1 MQGSNG
7 QSNQANGVHIPVA
20 QPTLASTGP
29 LGPWEPS
36 FVNIIPAEELVR
48 IVSDWLFQNVVQ
60 RVDVGVGPAG
70 GGTAGGA
77 VLEIEAK
84 IGQLIDKNTNDR
96 LRLPVL
102 NECVVSHT
110 DPNIRIA
117 FKSSMTEVGP
127 SLSVLCR
134 ELY

>member
-1 MQGSNG
+1 MQASSGHP
-7 QSNQANGVHIPVA
+7 NQANGVHIPVA
-20 QPTLASTGP
+20 QPTFENTGP

-36 FVNIIPAEELVR
+36 FTNVIPAEELVR
-48 IVSDWLFQNVVQ
+48 IVSDWLFQNVVL

-70 GGTAGGA
+70 GGTDGGA

-110 DPNIRIA
+110 DPSIRIA

-127 SLSVLCR
+127 SLPAL
-134 ELY
+134 LPG

>member
-1 MQGSNG
+1 MQGSIG

-20 QPTLASTGP
+20 QPTLASTGS

-36 FVNIIPAEELVR
+36 FLNIIPAEELVR

-70 GGTAGGA
+70 GGTSGGA

-127 SLSVLCR
+127 SLSALCGGFR
-134 ELY
+134 